1 MLILISIV
9 GIFYRLARILVPAFS
24 RHLLGRKLHGSQ
36 LARINLT
43 SGECFVLEM
52 IVDNLAQTP
61 KLIDQVFE
69 EIEKKL
75 TEKQRSELQW
85 KIAEVEDGY
94 KGGNISLNT
103 SGYKQ
108 ETYPMMSENY
118 PLNASAPTEL

>member
-1 MLILISIV
+1 
-9 GIFYRLARILVPAFS
+9 
-24 RHLLGRKLHGSQ
+24 
-36 LARINLT
+36 
-43 SGECFVLEM
+43 M

-94 KGGNISLNT
+94 KGGNVSLNT
-103 SGYKQ
+103 SYKQ
-108 ETYPMMSENY
+108 ENFPIISENF